1 MSNWRYITRSACL
14 SPMKCWLGPANLLR
28 DPMLLT
34 WYAHAQGRSLKQTI
48 LDFRYD
54 LYCTNCKR
62 NSCRDLY
69 LSLYM
74 YSGVRIRFKYNCLSN
89 QTACQFKYLRS
100 GVRITSKKTVCDK
113 ITLGGIFRQR
123 PAKFPMSQCCSVGCM
138 TYLIMSMCI
147 VKLCRAFFL
156 PSHTQNSRCYIVFQT
171 VP

>member
-1 MSNWRYITRSACL
+1 
-14 SPMKCWLGPANLLR
+14 
-28 DPMLLT
+28 
-34 WYAHAQGRSLKQTI
+34 
-48 LDFRYD
+48 
-54 LYCTNCKR
+54 
-62 NSCRDLY
+62 
-69 LSLYM
+69 M

-147 VKLCRAFFL
+147 VKLCHTHKQIPVLYRVSNRPLKRSTFACHSVSL
-156 PSHTQNSRCYIVFQT
+156 SNPSWRNSRHFPHLEANLDDCIERRGAARHSAEPGKWSKLDIFVRRFCLCAPSRWVFRF
-171 VP
+171 P